1 VCYIINDL
9 LNRELIKQNFRFKI
23 PVIPEDDEFEE
34 SKEELIHNDSSL
46 SQQVLDSHRQSL
58 REYFKEWDKFGI
70 EEQLHKN
77 TNQEAA
83 FAEEENE
90 MILPSVDPSEW
101 YKEYERVKAYI
112 EKDLDSQGNVV
123 DSRKSMAK

>member
-58 REYFKEWDKFGI
+58 REYFKE
-70 EEQLHKN
+70 
-77 TNQEAA
+77 
-83 FAEEENE
+83 
-90 MILPSVDPSEW
+90 
-101 YKEYERVKAYI
+101 
-112 EKDLDSQGNVV
+112 
-123 DSRKSMAK
+123 

>member
-1 VCYIINDL
+1 
-9 LNRELIKQNFRFKI
+9 
-23 PVIPEDDEFEE
+23 
-34 SKEELIHNDSSL
+34 
-46 SQQVLDSHRQSL
+46 
-58 REYFKEWDKFGI
+58 
-70 EEQLHKN
+70 LHKN